1 MPDIRSTNDPG
12 RSPAT
17 ISTPPPSHGTFVP
30 RARTRRPSSPPPRR
44 GEPGPMTPSGQTYPI
59 AEHSF
64 LFWGIYLGAVMV
76 MTIGLLGLFIYNV
89 HRDGQTTR
97 RDA

>member
-1 MPDIRSTNDPG
+1 
-12 RSPAT
+12 
-17 ISTPPPSHGTFVP
+17 
-30 RARTRRPSSPPPRR
+30 
-44 GEPGPMTPSGQTYPI
+44 MTPSGQTYPI